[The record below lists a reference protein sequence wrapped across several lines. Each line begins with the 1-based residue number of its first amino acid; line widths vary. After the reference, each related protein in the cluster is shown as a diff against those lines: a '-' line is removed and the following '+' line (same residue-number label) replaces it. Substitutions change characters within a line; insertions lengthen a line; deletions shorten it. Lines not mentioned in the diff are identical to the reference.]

1 MRIKLFESFLMGIPG
16 SQEQEKLKQDINDV
30 LVEIADL
37 GFKWEVYIDTVGF
50 DGKPLANWQ
59 IAVDISK
66 KEEEDPDGYIFDD
79 LDYNVSDIYESVM
92 TLVGFMRDKYPDVE
106 VRYELSS
113 TYNESEIDEYLEEND
128 FESIED
134 ISDTPMDAIYNFQVI
149 FSGDFDFRKNK

>member
-1 MRIKLFESFLMGIPG
+1 MRIKLFESFLD
-16 SQEQEKLKQDINDV
+16 SKEQEKLKQDINDV

-37 GFKWEVYIDTVGF
+37 GFKWEVYI
-50 DGKPLANWQ
+50 GKSLANWQ

-92 TLVGFMRDKYPDVE
+92 TLVGFIRDKYPDVE

-113 TYNESEIDEYLEEND
+113 SYNESEIDEFLEEND
-128 FESIED
+128 FETIED
-134 ISDTPMDAIYNFQVI
+134 ISDTPMDAIYNFQVN
-149 FSGDFDFRKNK
+149 FSGDFDFRKNNEI

>member
-1 MRIKLFESFLMGIPG
+1 MRIKLFESFLD
-16 SQEQEKLKQDINDV
+16 SKEQEKLKQDINDV

-37 GFKWEVYIDTVGF
+37 KFEWKVYI
-50 DGKPLANWQ
+50 GKNLANWQ

-79 LDYNVSDIYESVM
+79 LDYNVAEIYESVM

>member
-1 MRIKLFESFLMGIPG
+1 MRIKLFEGFLD
-16 SQEQEKLKQDINDV
+16 SKEQEKLKQDINDV
-30 LVEIADL
+30 LVELADL
-37 GFKWEVYIDTVGF
+37 GFKWEVYI
-50 DGKPLANWQ
+50 GKSLANWQ

-92 TLVGFMRDKYPDVE
+92 TLVGFIRDKYPNVE

-113 TYNESEIDEYLEEND
+113 SYNESEIDEFLEEND
-128 FESIED
+128 FETIED
-134 ISDTPMDAIYNFQVI
+134 ISNTPMDAIYNFQVN

>member
-1 MRIKLFESFLMGIPG
+1 MRIKLFEGFLDN
-16 SQEQEKLKQDINDV
+16 QYQKKLKKDINDV

-37 GFKWEVYIDTVGF
+37 KFEWKVYI
-50 DGKPLANWQ
+50 GKNLANWQ

-79 LDYNVSDIYESVM
+79 LDYNVAEIYESVM

>member
-1 MRIKLFESFLMGIPG
+1 MRIKLFESFLD
-16 SQEQEKLKQDINDV
+16 SKEQEKLKQDINDV

-37 GFKWEVYIDTVGF
+37 KFEWKVYI
-50 DGKPLANWQ
+50 GKNLVNWQ
-59 IAVDISK
+59 ISVDISK

-79 LDYNVSDIYESVM
+79 LDYNVAEIYESVM

-128 FESIED
+128 FEKIED

>member
-1 MRIKLFESFLMGIPG
+1 MRIKLFESFLD
-16 SQEQEKLKQDINDV
+16 SKEQEKLKKDINDV
-30 LVEIADL
+30 LVELADL
-37 GFKWEVYIDTVGF
+37 GFRWEVYI
-50 DGKPLANWQ
+50 GKNLVNWQ
-59 IAVDISK
+59 ISVDISK

-79 LDYNVSDIYESVM
+79 LDYNVAEIYESVM

-128 FESIED
+128 LESIED

>member
-1 MRIKLFESFLMGIPG
+1 MRIKLFESFLD
-16 SQEQEKLKQDINDV
+16 SKEQEKLKQDINDV

-37 GFKWEVYIDTVGF
+37 KFEWKVYI
-50 DGKPLANWQ
+50 GKNLVNWQ
-59 IAVDISK
+59 ISVDISK

-79 LDYNVSDIYESVM
+79 LDYNVAEIYESVM

>member
-1 MRIKLFESFLMGIPG
+1 MRIKLFESFLD
-16 SQEQEKLKQDINDV
+16 SKEQEKLKQDINDV

-37 GFKWEVYIDTVGF
+37 KFEWKVYI
-50 DGKPLANWQ
+50 GKNLANWQ
-59 IAVDISK
+59 ISVDISK

-79 LDYNVSDIYESVM
+79 LDYNVAEIYESVM

-113 TYNESEIDEYLEEND
+113 TYNESEIDEFLEEND
-128 FESIED
+128 LESIED

>member
-1 MRIKLFESFLMGIPG
+1 MRIKLFESFLD
-16 SQEQEKLKQDINDV
+16 SKEQKKLKQDINDV
-30 LVEIADL
+30 LVELADL
-37 GFKWEVYIDTVGF
+37 KFEWKVYI
-50 DGKPLANWQ
+50 GKNLANWQ

-79 LDYNVSDIYESVM
+79 LDYNVAEIYESVM